1 MTFLSFFTI
10 FRFSIALFIFT
21 SIFVIYMPKRKY
33 FWIRC
38 ISFSLIYALAVVFL
52 NTKGVMRSMTLG
64 WLNLYFLVFIVL
76 IFFGLFLC
84 FRIRIKYAFFFGLSG
99 YLMQHL
105 YDRLYYLILSFFD
118 SNLPTVVN
126 NIIAYALF
134 IILLVLSYFLFTR
147 RTKNERMTAL
157 TERTNNI
164 LFVILMVVSFS
175 VVYLLSCY
183 MMFGERQDTKSV
195 KVYGILL
202 CVILLFTLYGI
213 FDVDI
218 LARDKKTLEKIIESN
233 QKNSKLSDE
242 SLKIINMKL
251 HDVKNIFEKYDNDP
265 QNKEFLLELKN
276 AVQNYDNTFQYNNE
290 VLQTVVIETNLRC
303 LEENV
308 YFSVMVD
315 ESKLDIFSKADL
327 FSLLGNALNNA
338 LEAVLNVDEKDSRF
352 IKFSISSKG
361 KMLTI
366 HVENSFVKESLLL
379 NGKNIVTSKQDKVN
393 HGIGLKSIQYIT
405 GKYKGIFDYQVD
417 GNIFILNLL
426 FPLD

>member
-52 NTKGVMRSMTLG
+52 NIKGVLRSMTLG

-84 FRIRIKYAFFFGLSG
+84 FRIKIKYAFFFGLSG

-118 SNLPTVVN
+118 YKLPSVVN

-157 TERTNNI
+157 TERTNNV
-164 LFVILMVVSFS
+164 LFVILMVVSFC

-218 LARDKKTLEKIIESN
+218 LARDKKTLEQIIESN

-265 QNKEFLLELKN
+265 QNKEFLFELKN

-303 LEENV
+303 LKENV

>member
-1 MTFLSFFTI
+1 
-10 FRFSIALFIFT
+10 
-21 SIFVIYMPKRKY
+21 MPKRKY